1 MNDPGTLEARLDYR
15 FSDRE
20 LLERALTHRSLHRKH
35 NERLEF
41 LGDSVLGFVVA
52 EILYRRFPRLPEGD
66 LTRMRARLVRQDTL
80 AAIARTLELGVFLR
94 LGEAGLKSGVCDRNS
109 VLSDALEALLGA
121 VYLDGGIG
129 SAESV
134 ILKLFASRLGTIGS
148 DDLKDNKTKLQEKL
162 QKLEKPLP
170 VYEVVERQGKAHEL
184 VFHVR
189 CEIDHSG
196 SPFHASGKSRRIAEQ
211 NAAALAIRAL
221 ESGDA

>member
-1 MNDPGTLEARLDYR
+1 MSGFDALEALLDYR

-20 LLERALTHRSLHRKH
+20 LLGRALTHRSFHSRH

-41 LGDSVLGFVVA
+41 LGDSVLGFVA
-52 EILYRRFPRLPEGD
+52 ADILYRRFPGLPEGE
-66 LTRMRARLVRQDTL
+66 LTRMRSRLVRQDTL
-80 AAIARTLELGVFLR
+80 AAIARSLDLGRFLR
-94 LGEAGLKSGVCDRNS
+94 LGEGELKSGVSNRNS

-134 ILKLFASRLGTIGS
+134 ILKLLAPHLSIIDSG
-148 DDLKDNKTKLQEKL
+148 DLKDNKTKLQELL

-170 VYEVVERQGKAHEL
+170 VYEVVERQGKDHEL

-189 CEIDHSG
+189 CEIDHAG
-196 SPFHASGKSRRIAEQ
+196 SPFFASGNSRRIGEQ
-211 NAAALAIRAL
+211 NAAALAIEAL
-221 ESGDA
+221 ESGST